1 MSSWRTLKTL
11 ARKITPP
18 FELKPFNLLVTWKA
32 IGIIL
37 LCTLLIVA
45 VVYVKRDTIKDLA
58 TQPSH
63 QTRNRQL
70 VEKTQ
75 TADQIIFNL
84 LGKLA
89 LPEDALSLQ
98 HLERHDELGDWN
110 SSLITI
116 TIPPAISFPQV
127 ENAFTRGLAFFEE
140 EDLTAQFLFD
150 GDNCLNI
157 TIHIQERKTHHLVFC
172 QTPIIPE
179 QEVST
184 EESYRVAIVIDDL
197 GENYGSFEELSSMNV
212 PFTYSILPF
221 QTHSIRIADAVNSR
235 KGEVVLHLPLEPW
248 NSSQHAINHGTLL
261 TSMSEDQLHAQLE
274 RNINALPHLSGV
286 SNHMGSKFTEN
297 QEKMKTVLQAVKEK
311 GLYFLDSRT
320 SDKTVGYALAKEM
333 HIKTAQRNLFIDNDH
348 NQLSAEQQLQKIPRL
363 AKKNGGHLIA
373 IGHPYRSTIT
383 ALKKCVP
390 LLQEQGITVVPL
402 SQLLNENREAHPIP

>member
-1 MSSWRTLKTL
+1 MSRWQTLKTF

-37 LCTLLIVA
+37 FCTLLIVA
-45 VVYVKRDTIKDLA
+45 VVYVKRDTIKQWVV
-58 TQPSH
+58 QPSH
-63 QTRNRQL
+63 QKRTRQL
-70 VEKTQ
+70 VEKIQ

-84 LGKLA
+84 LGKLS

-98 HLERHDELGDWN
+98 LLERHDELGDWN

-116 TIPPAISFPQV
+116 TMPPTISFPQV
-127 ENAFTRGLAFFEE
+127 ENSFTRGLAFFGE

-157 TIHIQERKTHHLVFC
+157 TIHIQERKTHQLVFC
-172 QTPIIPE
+172 QTPITSEP
-179 QEVST
+179 EVST
-184 EESYRVAIVIDDL
+184 EESYQVAIVIDDL
-197 GENYGSFEELSSMNV
+197 GENYRSFKELSSINV

-221 QTHSIRIADAVNSR
+221 QTHSIRIAHEVNKR
-235 KGEVVLHLPLEPW
+235 NGEVILHLPLEPW
-248 NSSQHAINHGTLL
+248 NSSEHAMNDGTLL
-261 TSMSEDQLHAQLE
+261 ISMSQDQLQAQLE
-274 RNINALPHLSGV
+274 RNINALPHLAGV

-297 QEKMKTVLQAVKEK
+297 PEKMETVLKAIKEK

-333 HIKTAQRNLFIDNDH
+333 HIKTAKRNLFIDNDH
-348 NQLSAEQQLQKIPRL
+348 NQMSAEKQLQKIPRL
-363 AKKNGGHLIA
+363 AKKNGGHVIA
-373 IGHPYRSTIT
+373 IGHPYPSTIT
-383 ALKKCVP
+383 ALKKYVP

-402 SQLLNENREAHPIP
+402 SQLVH

>member
-1 MSSWRTLKTL
+1 MSSWQTLKTL
-11 ARKITPP
+11 VRKITPP

-37 LCTLLIVA
+37 VCAVLIVA

-58 TQPSH
+58 TEPSP
-63 QTRNRQL
+63 QTRNKQL
-70 VEKTQ
+70 LEKIQ

-116 TIPPAISFPQV
+116 TMPPTISFPQV
-127 ENAFTRGLAFFEE
+127 ENAFTRGFAFFGE
-140 EDLTAQFLFD
+140 EDLTTQFLFD

-157 TIHIQERKTHHLVFC
+157 TVHIQERKTHQLVFC
-172 QTPIIPE
+172 QTPITPE
-179 QEVST
+179 QEAST
-184 EESYRVAIVIDDL
+184 EDTYQVAIVIDDL
-197 GENYGSFEELSSMNV
+197 GENYSSFRELSSINV

-221 QTHSIRIADAVNSR
+221 QTHSIRIANEVDKRN
-235 KGEVVLHLPLEPW
+235 GEVILHLPLEPW
-248 NSSQHAINHGTLL
+248 NSSQHAMNDGTLL
-261 TSMSEDQLHAQLE
+261 TGMSQDQLHAQLQ
-274 RNINALPHLSGV
+274 RNINAVPHLSGV

-297 QEKMKTVLQAVKEK
+297 QERMRTILEAIKEK
-311 GLYFLDSRT
+311 GLFFLDSRT
-320 SDKTVGYALAKEM
+320 SDKTVAYALAKEM
-333 HIKTAQRNLFIDNDH
+333 RIKTAKRNLFIDNDH
-348 NQLSAEQQLQKIPRL
+348 NQLSAEKQLQKIPRL

-373 IGHPYRSTIT
+373 IGHPYPSTIT

-402 SQLLNENREAHPIP
+402 SQLVN

>member
-1 MSSWRTLKTL
+1 MSSWQTLKTL
-11 ARKITPP
+11 VRKITPP

-37 LCTLLIVA
+37 VCAVLIVA

-58 TQPSH
+58 TEPSP
-63 QTRNRQL
+63 QTRNKQL
-70 VEKTQ
+70 LEKIQ

-116 TIPPAISFPQV
+116 TMPPTISFPQV
-127 ENAFTRGLAFFEE
+127 ENAFTRGFAFFGE
-140 EDLTAQFLFD
+140 EDLTTQFLFD

-157 TIHIQERKTHHLVFC
+157 TVHIQERKTHQLVFC
-172 QTPIIPE
+172 QTAITPE
-179 QEVST
+179 QEAST
-184 EESYRVAIVIDDL
+184 EDTYQVAIVIDDL
-197 GENYGSFEELSSMNV
+197 GENYGRFRELSSMNV

-235 KGEVVLHLPLEPW
+235 NGEVILHLPLEPW
-248 NSSQHAINHGTLL
+248 NSLQHAMNDGTLL
-261 TSMSEDQLHAQLE
+261 TGMSQEQLHAQLE

-297 QEKMKTVLQAVKEK
+297 QERMRTILEAIKEK
-311 GLYFLDSRT
+311 GLFFLDSRT

-333 HIKTAQRNLFIDNDH
+333 RIKTAKRNLFIDNDH
-348 NQLSAEQQLQKIPRL
+348 NQLSAEKQLQKIPRL

-373 IGHPYRSTIT
+373 IGHPYPSTIT

-402 SQLLNENREAHPIP
+402 SQLVN